1 MKKALC
7 IFAFIAVF
15 GGLNGVGIASL
26 GDYYNNNNTAK
37 EYLSIFVEY
46 LLASK
51 PTEESD
57 YFLAV
62 KSLTID
68 KYKEF
73 IRKHPD
79 SSFVPEAKL
88 RIAEFYDVICQ
99 RKNAKKWLDDIIA
112 NHKDDDY
119 YGIKVYY
126 NLEGEYS
133 RFELIF
139 SGEKTAAWAL
149 YYRAVWFPK
158 NKTKDLQRILN
169 EYKDS
174 KKVAG
179 FAKELLKK

>member
-1 MKKALC
+1 MRKALC
-7 IFAFIAVF
+7 ILTLIAVF
-15 GGLNGVGIASL
+15 LGLSGVGIASL
-26 GDYYNNNNTAK
+26 GDYCNNSTGK

-51 PTEESD
+51 PSKESD

-68 KYKEF
+68 KYEEF

-99 RKNAKKWLDDIIA
+99 RKKAKIWLDDIIA
-112 NHKDDDY
+112 NHREDDHVS
-119 YGIKVYY
+119 IKVYY
-126 NLEGEYS
+126 SLEGEYS
-133 RFELIF
+133 RFELIP

-149 YYRAVWFPK
+149 YYRAIWFPK
-158 NKTKDLQRILN
+158 NKTEDLKRIVN